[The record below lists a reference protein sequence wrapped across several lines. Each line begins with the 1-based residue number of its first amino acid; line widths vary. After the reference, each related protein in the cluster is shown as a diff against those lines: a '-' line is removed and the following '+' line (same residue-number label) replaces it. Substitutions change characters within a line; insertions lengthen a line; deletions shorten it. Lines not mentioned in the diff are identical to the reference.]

1 MMQAEFPE
9 DTEAL
14 RRGIIETARSM
25 NTQRLNVN
33 KSGNVSARCQAD
45 DGELAFLISNFQKFC
60 LHLVC
65 IERCDCGIGNDTHV
79 FPCKPLIR

>member
-45 DGELAFLISNFQKFC
+45 DGELAFLITPSG
-60 LHLVC
+60 V
-65 IERCDCGIGNDTHV
+65 
-79 FPCKPLIR
+79 P

>member
-25 NTQRLNVN
+25 NTQRLN
-33 KSGNVSARCQAD
+33 G
-45 DGELAFLISNFQKFC
+45 
-60 LHLVC
+60 
-65 IERCDCGIGNDTHV
+65 
-79 FPCKPLIR
+79 PLPGGRW